1 MRRKTNRRWIEEI
14 ADLVDEGAGV
24 GAGFEAHAATPW
36 LLGVAGGW
44 LLLLPRAFHLKKI
57 IINILNQ

>member
-24 GAGFEAHAATPW
+24 GAGFGARAATPW
-36 LLGVAGGW
+36 LLGVAGGVVA
-44 LLLLPRAFHLKKI
+44 PPP
-57 IINILNQ
+57 